1 MVLAHLIQFSK
12 YSEITDILRI
22 ANDVIRVFSCI
33 VTFYKNFPFFLIKWN
48 SNSAKDPHS
57 NERTQQLVNKLE
69 GTCR

>member
-48 SNSAKDPHS
+48 SNSA
-57 NERTQQLVNKLE
+57 
-69 GTCR
+69 